1 MTATHRLERV
11 RAFATIAFAACL
23 SISTSGAQAAL
34 AVLIALWVVDLAKGR
49 ARALDAQ
56 GLAILVWIAW
66 LLVCALASDMPGLS
80 LAKWTRWWIHLAW
93 FALVPALADRR
104 VFTRSIAALAITTAL
119 VGIYAAAQWRFGD
132 AVPRI
137 LTPPVK
143 LWQEHGGHNLAVG
156 LFDHHLTFGNAIFLC
171 VALLAAA
178 AMLPG
183 ARARV
188 GLIGA
193 AALGA
198 VGLVASYARSAWIA
212 AALGAAI
219 FAYRR
224 GKRAFIAACV
234 TGLVA
239 VVALSAAS
247 ETIRDRFTSTLRAGS
262 NLERIYIWKTSL
274 DMAFDHPVTGVGPG
288 VYRQVVDDYRRDYNI
303 KWTTRAHAHNSFFMA
318 ASESGFVGA
327 AIFLWVVGAGMWLA
341 WRQQRGDPD
350 PVTPFCVAGFATL
363 AGFAAGS
370 FFQHN
375 FGDAEVMC
383 AYWFWCAAIAN
394 ARNWTGPER
403 KESA

>member
-1 MTATHRLERV
+1 MISSERIGRV

-23 SISTSGAQAAL
+23 PISTSGAQAAL
-34 AVLIALWVVDLAKGR
+34 AVLIALWVVDFARRR
-49 ARALDAQ
+49 ARPLDAQ
-56 GLAILVWIAW
+56 GLAIIVWIAW
-66 LLVCALASDMPGLS
+66 LLVCALASDMPGHS

-93 FALVPALADRR
+93 FALVPALEDRR
-104 VFTRSIAALAITTAL
+104 VFTRSIVALGISTAL
-119 VGIYAAAQWRFGD
+119 IGIYAAAQWRFGD

-156 LFDHHLTFGNAIFLC
+156 LFDHHLTFGNTMYLC

-178 AMLPG
+178 ALLPG
-183 ARARV
+183 MRTRA
-188 GLIGA
+188 GLALA

-224 GKRAFIAACV
+224 GKRVFIAVCV
-234 TGLVA
+234 AGLVA

-247 ETIRDRFTSTLRAGS
+247 ETIRDRLASTMRAGS

-274 DMAFDHPVTGVGPG
+274 DMAFDHPVAGVGPG

-303 KWTTRAHAHNSFFMA
+303 KWTTKAHAHNSYFMA
-318 ASESGFVGA
+318 ASEGGVVGA
-327 AIFLWVVGAGMWLA
+327 AIFAWVAGAGLWLA
-341 WRQQRGDPD
+341 WRRQRGEPD
-350 PVTPFCVAGFATL
+350 SMTPFAVAGFATL

-383 AYWFWCAAIAN
+383 AYWFCCAAIAN
-394 ARNWTGPER
+394 ARDWMAPER